1 MTTYLVECG
10 ACPDYNL
17 VRDTQETVRCR
28 GCGSILKRDPTWDE
42 PSMERVLLGDG
53 IANEPVGYGRVNQLV
68 SGGGSPGSDA
78 VDVNINL
85 EGVK

>member
-1 MTTYLVECG
+1 
-10 ACPDYNL
+10 
-17 VRDTQETVRCR
+17 
-28 GCGSILKRDPTWDE
+28 
-42 PSMERVLLGDG
+42 MERVLLGDG